1 MSNHYHILEIDESA
15 NTDDIKKAYR
25 KLSLKYHP
33 DKNNDP
39 GSIGKFHAITEAY
52 EILSDKDKKKQYD
65 FMQKNPFAKMMG
77 SNMNMNMRPGS
88 MDPMEDL
95 FAQLFS
101 GHGDTSA
108 SVGGFPFSAAFGSPN
123 VQIFRNGVPVS
134 LGQKPTPIIKS
145 ITISMEQVLSGSTVP
160 VDIERWLMENGTKI
174 FEKETL
180 YVSIPK
186 GVDDNEIIVLKGKG
200 NIASETCIGDI
211 KLFIKIDNTTD
222 LKRYGLDLI
231 LEKKISLKE
240 ALCGFSFEFKYV
252 NNKNYTINNNGGN
265 IIPPGHK
272 KTIPNMGLTRDGHT
286 GNLVIHFDIEFPQ
299 KLKETVVAEL
309 TRIL

>member
-1 MSNHYHILEIDESA
+1 MSNHYHILEIDENA
-15 NTDDIKKAYR
+15 NTEEIKKAYR

-33 DKNNDP
+33 DKNSDP
-39 GSIGKFHAITEAY
+39 GSISKFHAITEAY
-52 EILSDKDKKKQYD
+52 EVLSDKEKKKQYD

-77 SNMNMNMRPGS
+77 SNMNMNMHMRQGHGS

-95 FAQLFS
+95 FSQLFG
-101 GHGDTSA
+101 GHGGDGS
-108 SVGGFPFSAAFGSPN
+108 FPFSAAFGSPN

-134 LGQKPTPIIKS
+134 LGQKPTPIIRN
-145 ITISMEQVLSGSTVP
+145 ITITMEQVLSGATVP
-160 VDIERWLMENGTKI
+160 VDIERWLVENGTKI

-200 NIASETCIGDI
+200 NIASDNCVGDI

-286 GNLVIHFDIEFPQ
+286 GNLIIHFDIEFPQ
-299 KLKETVVAEL
+299 KLKETVVSEL
-309 TRIL
+309 SRIL

>member
-1 MSNHYHILEIDESA
+1 MSNHYHILEIDENA
-15 NTDDIKKAYR
+15 NTEEIKKAYR

-33 DKNNDP
+33 DKSNDP
-39 GSIGKFHAITEAY
+39 SSISKFHSITAAY
-52 EILSDKDKKKQYD
+52 EVLSDKEKKKEYD

-77 SNMNMNMRPGS
+77 SNMNMNMNMRHGHGS

-95 FAQLFS
+95 FSQIFG
-101 GHGDTSA
+101 GHGGEPS
-108 SVGGFPFSAAFGSPN
+108 FPFAAAFGSPN

-134 LGQKPTPIIKS
+134 LGQKPTPIIKNII
-145 ITISMEQVLSGSTVP
+145 ITMEQVLSGATIP
-160 VDIERWLMENGTKI
+160 VDIERWLVENGAKI

-200 NIASETCIGDI
+200 NIASDTCIGDI

-286 GNLVIHFDIEFPQ
+286 GSLIIHFDIEFPQ
-299 KLKETVVAEL
+299 KLNETVVSEL
-309 TRIL
+309 SRIL